1 MIPRTIHNLGAHEC
15 ISAMQKFIR
24 RGMEREAMEMAVE
37 LGHTSKGFATWVTTR
52 LEIISHED
60 VGLAAP
66 EIIPLVRTCCEQ
78 ARAWWNADKLG
89 QWRMPI
95 GTAIRRWPAL
105 PSRARAIIS
114 RPRLGSARSS
124 KIFARR
130 FPSGAMTSTRSGARP
145 RAAASITSARSRPSS
160 FRPRRSR
167 TTMRAKRIGCG
178 KSKQVLTP
186 RPARASR
193 RATRNNCSNHVS
205 QGEVPCVPFSHYRN
219 QPWLCSTF

>member
-95 GTAIRRWPAL
+95 GTAIRAL
-105 PSRARAIIS
+105 ARAAKS
-114 RPRLGSARSS
+114 REGDHFQAAVDRVDHAVADHAADGVVVDLPRHIVVARGHHAAGVAADQQRHQAVDQSVVATGVAGLGVGDR
-124 KIFARR
+124 
-130 FPSGAMTSTRSGARP
+130 GALLLPELLPPIATAVGGNGG
-145 RAAASITSARSRPSS
+145 S
-160 FRPRRSR
+160 F
-167 TTMRAKRIGCG
+167 
-178 KSKQVLTP
+178 
-186 RPARASR
+186 
-193 RATRNNCSNHVS
+193 
-205 QGEVPCVPFSHYRN
+205 
-219 QPWLCSTF
+219 

>member
-95 GTAIRRWPAL
+95 GTAIRAL
-105 PSRARAIIS
+105 ARAAKS
-114 RPRLGSARSS
+114 REGDHFQAAVGLRSQLED
-124 KIFARR
+124 F
-130 FPSGAMTSTRSGARP
+130 
-145 RAAASITSARSRPSS
+145 RPSIPEWCYDQHTIRGKAQGRS
-160 FRPRRSR
+160 VDYFRKVSTKLVPAPKKPDDYESEAYRLWEVKASSD
-167 TTMRAKRIGCG
+167 TTAG
-178 KSKQVLTP
+178 KPQSDEKQL
-186 RPARASR
+186 
-193 RATRNNCSNHVS
+193 
-205 QGEVPCVPFSHYRN
+205 F
-219 QPWLCSTF
+219 